1 MKVLHVIPSISPRR
15 GGPGVA
21 ALEMAAALRQ
31 RGVEASLLTTNDD
44 GPGLLADLPLG
55 RWIDHGGVPLL
66 AFGRWSPP
74 IAPLREFA
82 VAPAL
87 SQWLAA
93 HLADY
98 DLLHIHALFSYPS
111 TSAMAQARQA
121 GVPYVISTIGQ
132 LCHWSLARSSRRK
145 RLLLGLIER
154 RNLNGAAALHVT
166 TAAERDQSAS
176 LGLDTGAVVIPLG
189 VHLPT
194 LGAAGDPAGDWAG
207 DGAVDGAEAGAEVGA
222 EAGPTRFLF
231 LSRIHPKKQLEQ
243 LLAAL
248 ALVPGDWILQI
259 AGEGEPAYQ
268 AALQRLADQL
278 GIASRCQ
285 WLGFLAGEAKWQALA
300 AADWFVLPSASE
312 NFGIAAIEA
321 LAAGLPVI
329 LSPEV
334 AVAELLRPSGAAL
347 ICSSEPQ
354 ALAATLER
362 ALAKPTAA
370 LRQEARRLAAERF
383 AWPAIAGQLQSAYG
397 EVLR

>member
-31 RGVEASLLTTNDD
+31 QGVEASLLTTNDD
-44 GPGLLADLPLG
+44 GPGLLGDLPLG
-55 RWIDHGGVPLL
+55 RWIDHDGVPLL

-74 IAPLREFA
+74 IRALREFA
-82 VAPAL
+82 VAPDL

-121 GVPYVISTIGQ
+121 GIPYVLSTIGQ

-145 RLLLGLIER
+145 RLMLRLIER
-154 RNLNGAAALHVT
+154 RNLDGAAALHVT
-166 TAAERDQSAS
+166 TGAERDQSAD
-176 LGLDTGAVVIPLG
+176 LGLATPAVVIPLG
-189 VHLPT
+189 VHLPPNRAT
-194 LGAAGDPAGDWAG
+194 QVQSG
-207 DGAVDGAEAGAEVGA
+207 
-222 EAGPTRFLF
+222 AGPTRFLF

-243 LLAAL
+243 LFAAL

-259 AGEGEPAYQ
+259 AGEGEPAYV
-268 AALQRLADQL
+268 AALQRQAAQL

-334 AVAELLRPSGAAL
+334 AVAELLSSSGAAI
-347 ICSSEPQ
+347 ICASEPRV
-354 ALAATLER
+354 LAATLER
-362 ALAKPTAA
+362 ALAKPTQAQ
-370 LRQEARRLAAERF
+370 RQEARRLAAERF
-383 AWPAIAGQLQSAYG
+383 AWPAIADQLQGAYA

>member
-31 RGVEASLLTTNDD
+31 QGVEASLLTTNDD

-55 RWIDHGGVPLL
+55 RWIDHDGVPLL

-74 IAPLREFA
+74 ITPLREFA

-93 HLADY
+93 HLGDY

-111 TSAMAQARQA
+111 ISAMVLARQA
-121 GVPYVISTIGQ
+121 GVPYVLSTIGQ

-145 RLLLGLIER
+145 RWMLRLIER
-154 RNLNGAAALHVT
+154 RNLDGAAALHVT
-166 TAAERDQSAS
+166 TDAEREQTAG
-176 LGLDTGAVVIPLG
+176 LGLAARAVVIPLG
-189 VHLPT
+189 VHLPPD
-194 LGAAGDPAGDWAG
+194 GAAPDRCGP
-207 DGAVDGAEAGAEVGA
+207 
-222 EAGPTRFLF
+222 GPTRFLF

-243 LLAAL
+243 LFAAL
-248 ALVPGDWILQI
+248 ALVPGDWTLEI
-259 AGEGEPAYQ
+259 AGEGEPAYV
-268 AALQRLADQL
+268 AVLQRQTEQL

-334 AVAELLRPSGAAL
+334 AVAELLSCSRAAL
-347 ICSSEPQ
+347 ICASDPQ

-362 ALAKPTAA
+362 ALAGPTAE
-370 LRQEARRLAAERF
+370 LREEARRLAAERF

>member
-1 MKVLHVIPSISPRR
+1 MKVLHVIPSISLRR

-31 RGVEASLLTTNDD
+31 QGVEASLLTTNDD
-44 GPGLLADLPLG
+44 GSGLLADLPLG
-55 RWIDHGGVPLL
+55 RWIDQDGVPLL

-87 SQWLAA
+87 SQWLGA
-93 HLADY
+93 HLRDY

-111 TSAMAQARQA
+111 TSAMAQARAA
-121 GVPYVISTIGQ
+121 GVPYVLSTIGQ

-145 RLLLGLIER
+145 RWMLRLIER
-154 RNLNGAAALHVT
+154 RNLDGAAALHVT
-166 TAAERDQSAS
+166 TGAERDQSAD
-176 LGLDTGAVVIPLG
+176 LGLAAPAVVIPLG
-189 VHLPT
+189 VHLP
-194 LGAAGDPAGDWAG
+194 P
-207 DGAVDGAEAGAEVGA
+207 VGA
-222 EAGPTRFLF
+222 TQAQSGAGPTRFLF

-243 LLAAL
+243 LFAAL
-248 ALVPGDWILQI
+248 ALVPGEWTLDI
-259 AGEGEPAYQ
+259 AGEGEPAYV
-268 AALQRLADQL
+268 AALKRQAEQL
-278 GIASRCQ
+278 GIANRCQ
-285 WLGFLAGEAKWQALA
+285 WRGFLAGEAKWQALA

-334 AVAELLRPSGAAL
+334 AVAELLSSSGAAI
-347 ICSSEPQ
+347 ICGSEPRV
-354 ALAATLER
+354 LAATLER
-362 ALAKPTAA
+362 ALAKPTQAQ
-370 LRQEARRLAAERF
+370 RQEARRLAAERF

-397 EVLR
+397 QVLR

>member
-31 RGVEASLLTTNDD
+31 QGVEASLLTTNDD

-55 RWIDHGGVPLL
+55 RWIDQDGVPLL

-74 IAPLREFA
+74 IPPLREFA

-98 DLLHIHALFSYPS
+98 DLLHVHALFSYPS
-111 TSAMAQARQA
+111 TSAMAQARAA
-121 GVPYVISTIGQ
+121 GVPYVLSTIGQ

-145 RLLLGLIER
+145 RWLLRLIER
-154 RNLNGAAALHVT
+154 RNLDGAAALHVT
-166 TAAERDQSAS
+166 TGAERDQSAD
-176 LGLDTGAVVIPLG
+176 LGLAAPAVVIPLG
-189 VHLPT
+189 VHLP
-194 LGAAGDPAGDWAG
+194 AAGASLAL
-207 DGAVDGAEAGAEVGA
+207 AS
-222 EAGPTRFLF
+222 AGPTRFLF
-231 LSRIHPKKQLEQ
+231 LSRIHPKKQLER
-243 LLAAL
+243 LFAAL
-248 ALVPGDWILQI
+248 ALVRGDWTLAI
-259 AGEGEPAYQ
+259 AGEGEPAYL
-268 AALQRLADQL
+268 AALQRQADQL

-285 WLGFLAGEAKWQALA
+285 WLGFLTGQAKWQALA

-334 AVAELLRPSGAAL
+334 AVAELLCASDAAL
-347 ICSSEPQ
+347 ICASEPQ
-354 ALAATLER
+354 LLAASLER

-370 LRQEARRLAAERF
+370 QRQEARRLAAERF
-383 AWPAIAGQLQSAYG
+383 AWPTIANQLQNAYG
-397 EVLR
+397 AVLR

>member
-31 RGVEASLLTTNDD
+31 QGVEASLLTTNDD

-55 RWIDHGGVPLL
+55 RWIDHDGVPLI

-74 IAPLREFA
+74 ITPLREFA

-93 HLADY
+93 HLGDY

-111 TSAMAQARQA
+111 TSAMVLARQA
-121 GVPYVISTIGQ
+121 GVPYVLSTIGQ

-145 RLLLGLIER
+145 RWMLRLIER
-154 RNLNGAAALHVT
+154 RNLDGAAALHVT
-166 TAAERDQSAS
+166 TDAERQQTAG
-176 LGLDTGAVVIPLG
+176 LGLAAPAVVIPLG
-189 VHLPT
+189 VHLPPD
-194 LGAAGDPAGDWAG
+194 GAAPDRCG
-207 DGAVDGAEAGAEVGA
+207 
-222 EAGPTRFLF
+222 AGPTRFLF

-243 LLAAL
+243 LFAAL
-248 ALVPGDWILQI
+248 ALVPGDWTLEI
-259 AGEGEPAYQ
+259 AGEGEPAYV
-268 AALQRLADQL
+268 AVLQRQTEQL

-334 AVAELLRPSGAAL
+334 AVAELLSCSGAAL
-347 ICSSEPQ
+347 ICASDPQ

-362 ALAKPTAA
+362 ALAGPTAE
-370 LRQEARRLAAERF
+370 LREEARRLAAERF

>member
-21 ALEMAAALRQ
+21 ALEMVAALRQ
-31 RGVEASLLTTNDD
+31 QGVEASLLTTNDD
-44 GPGLLADLPLG
+44 GPGLLGDLPLG
-55 RWIDHGGVPLL
+55 RWIDHDGVPLL

-74 IAPLREFA
+74 IKPLREFA

-121 GVPYVISTIGQ
+121 EIPYVLSTIGQ

-145 RLLLGLIER
+145 RLMLRLIER
-154 RNLNGAAALHVT
+154 SNLDGAAALHVT
-166 TAAERDQSAS
+166 TGAERDQGAD
-176 LGLDTGAVVIPLG
+176 LGLAAPAVVIPLG
-189 VHLPT
+189 VHLPPN
-194 LGAAGDPAGDWAG
+194 GATQVQSGP
-207 DGAVDGAEAGAEVGA
+207 
-222 EAGPTRFLF
+222 GPTRFLF

-243 LLAAL
+243 LFAAL

-259 AGEGEPAYQ
+259 AGEGEPAYV
-268 AALQRLADQL
+268 AALQRQAAQL

-334 AVAELLRPSGAAL
+334 AVAELLSSSGAAL
-347 ICSSEPQ
+347 ICASEPRV
-354 ALAATLER
+354 LAATLER
-362 ALAKPTAA
+362 ALAKPT
-370 LRQEARRLAAERF
+370 LEQRQEARRLAAERF
-383 AWPAIAGQLQSAYG
+383 AWPAIADQLQGAYA

>member
-21 ALEMAAALRQ
+21 ALEMAAALCQ
-31 RGVEASLLTTNDD
+31 QGVEASLLTTNDD

-74 IAPLREFA
+74 IGPLREFA

-98 DLLHIHALFSYPS
+98 DLLHVHALFSYPS

-145 RLLLGLIER
+145 RLMLGLIER

-166 TAAERDQSAS
+166 TAAERDQTAS

-194 LGAAGDPAGDWAG
+194 VAAAGDPAGDGVRAWAA
-207 DGAVDGAEAGAEVGA
+207 D
-222 EAGPTRFLF
+222 GPTRFLF

-243 LLAAL
+243 LLTAL
-248 ALVPGDWILQI
+248 ARVPGDWILQI
-259 AGEGEPAYQ
+259 AGEGEPAYL
-268 AALQRLADQL
+268 AALKRLADQL

-285 WLGFLAGEAKWQALA
+285 WLGFLAGEAKWQALV

-334 AVAELLRPSGAAL
+334 AVAELLWSSGAAL
-347 ICSSEPQ
+347 ICSSESQ

-362 ALAKPTAA
+362 ALAKPTAE

>member
-31 RGVEASLLTTNDD
+31 QGVEASLLTTNDD
-44 GPGLLADLPLG
+44 GPGLLGDLPLG
-55 RWIDHGGVPLL
+55 RWIDHDGVPLL

-74 IAPLREFA
+74 IRALREFA
-82 VAPAL
+82 VAPDL

-121 GVPYVISTIGQ
+121 GIPYVLSTIGQ

-145 RLLLGLIER
+145 RLMLRLIER
-154 RNLNGAAALHVT
+154 RNLDGAAALHVT
-166 TAAERDQSAS
+166 TGAERDQSAD
-176 LGLDTGAVVIPLG
+176 LGLATPAVVIPLG
-189 VHLPT
+189 VHLPPNRAT
-194 LGAAGDPAGDWAG
+194 QVQSG
-207 DGAVDGAEAGAEVGA
+207 
-222 EAGPTRFLF
+222 AGPTRFLF

-243 LLAAL
+243 LFAAL

-259 AGEGEPAYQ
+259 AGEGEPAYV
-268 AALQRLADQL
+268 AALQRQAAQL

-321 LAAGLPVI
+321 LAAGLPVS

-334 AVAELLRPSGAAL
+334 AVAELLSSSGAAI
-347 ICSSEPQ
+347 ICASEPRV
-354 ALAATLER
+354 LAATLER
-362 ALAKPTAA
+362 ALAKPTQAQ
-370 LRQEARRLAAERF
+370 RQEARRLAAERF
-383 AWPAIAGQLQSAYG
+383 AWPAIADQLQGAYA

>member
-31 RGVEASLLTTNDD
+31 QGVEASLLTTNDD
-44 GPGLLADLPLG
+44 GPGLLGDLPLG
-55 RWIDHGGVPLL
+55 RWIDHDGVPLL

-74 IAPLREFA
+74 ITPLREFA

-121 GVPYVISTIGQ
+121 GVPYVLSTIGQ

-145 RLLLGLIER
+145 RWMLRLIER
-154 RNLNGAAALHVT
+154 RNLDGAAALHVT
-166 TAAERDQSAS
+166 TDAERDQSAD
-176 LGLDTGAVVIPLG
+176 LGLAAPAVVIPLG
-189 VHLPT
+189 VHLPPE
-194 LGAAGDPAGDWAG
+194 GATQAHAG
-207 DGAVDGAEAGAEVGA
+207 
-222 EAGPTRFLF
+222 AGPTRFLF

-243 LLAAL
+243 LFAAL
-248 ALVPGDWILQI
+248 ALVPGDWTLQI
-259 AGEGEPAYQ
+259 AGEGEPAYV
-268 AALQRLADQL
+268 AALQRQADQL

-285 WLGFLAGEAKWQALA
+285 WSGFLAGEAKWQALA

-334 AVAELLRPSGAAL
+334 AVAELLSSSGAAM
-347 ICSSEPQ
+347 ICASEPQ
-354 ALAATLER
+354 VLAATLER
-362 ALAKPTAA
+362 ALVKPMPSQ
-370 LRQEARRLAAERF
+370 RQEARRLAAERF

>member
-31 RGVEASLLTTNDD
+31 QGVEASLLTTNDD
-44 GPGLLADLPLG
+44 GPGLLGDLPLG
-55 RWIDHGGVPLL
+55 RWIDHDGVPLL

-74 IAPLREFA
+74 ITPLREFA

-111 TSAMAQARQA
+111 TSAMAQARAA
-121 GVPYVISTIGQ
+121 GIPYVLSTIGQ

-145 RLLLGLIER
+145 RWMLRLIER
-154 RNLNGAAALHVT
+154 RNLDGAAALHVT
-166 TAAERDQSAS
+166 TGAERDQSAD
-176 LGLDTGAVVIPLG
+176 LGLAAPAVVIPLG
-189 VHLPT
+189 VHLPPEGVT
-194 LGAAGDPAGDWAG
+194 QAQSG
-207 DGAVDGAEAGAEVGA
+207 
-222 EAGPTRFLF
+222 AGPTRFLF

-243 LLAAL
+243 LFAAL
-248 ALVPGDWILQI
+248 AQVPGDWTLQI
-259 AGEGEPAYQ
+259 AGEGEPAYV
-268 AALQRLADQL
+268 ASLQRQADQL

-334 AVAELLRPSGAAL
+334 AVAELLSSSGAAM
-347 ICSSEPQ
+347 ICASEPQ
-354 ALAATLER
+354 VLAATLER
-362 ALAKPTAA
+362 ALAKPTPTQ
-370 LRQEARRLAAERF
+370 RQEARRLAAERF

>member
-1 MKVLHVIPSISPRR
+1 MKVLHVIPSISLRR

-31 RGVEASLLTTNDD
+31 QGVEASLLTTNDD

-55 RWIDHGGVPLL
+55 RWIDQDGVPLL

-87 SQWLAA
+87 SQWLGA
-93 HLADY
+93 HLKDY

-111 TSAMAQARQA
+111 TSAMAQARAA
-121 GVPYVISTIGQ
+121 GVPYVLSTIGQ

-145 RLLLGLIER
+145 RWMLRLIER
-154 RNLNGAAALHVT
+154 RNLDGAAALHVT
-166 TAAERDQSAS
+166 TGAERDQSAD
-176 LGLDTGAVVIPLG
+176 LGLAAPAVVIPLG
-189 VHLPT
+189 VHLPPVRAT
-194 LGAAGDPAGDWAG
+194 QAQSG
-207 DGAVDGAEAGAEVGA
+207 
-222 EAGPTRFLF
+222 AGPTRFLF

-243 LLAAL
+243 LFAAL
-248 ALVPGDWILQI
+248 ALVPGAWTLDI
-259 AGEGEPAYQ
+259 AGEGEPAYV
-268 AALQRLADQL
+268 AALKRQAEQL
-278 GIASRCQ
+278 GIASRCR
-285 WLGFLAGEAKWQALA
+285 WRGFLAGEAKWQALA

-334 AVAELLRPSGAAL
+334 AVAELLSSSGAAI
-347 ICSSEPQ
+347 ICGSEPRV
-354 ALAATLER
+354 LAATLER
-362 ALAKPTAA
+362 ALAKPTEAQ
-370 LRQEARRLAAERF
+370 RQEARRLAAERF

-397 EVLR
+397 QVLR

>member
-31 RGVEASLLTTNDD
+31 QGVEASLLTTNDD

-55 RWIDHGGVPLL
+55 RWIDQDGVPLL
-66 AFGRWSPP
+66 AFGRWNPP

-87 SQWLAA
+87 SQWLGA
-93 HLADY
+93 HLRDY

-111 TSAMAQARQA
+111 TSAMAQARAA
-121 GVPYVISTIGQ
+121 GVPYVLSTIGQ

-145 RLLLGLIER
+145 RWMLRLIER
-154 RNLNGAAALHVT
+154 RNLDGAAALHVT
-166 TAAERDQSAS
+166 TDAERDQSAD
-176 LGLDTGAVVIPLG
+176 LGLAAPAVVIPLG
-189 VHLPT
+189 VHLPPE
-194 LGAAGDPAGDWAG
+194 GAPQAQSG
-207 DGAVDGAEAGAEVGA
+207 
-222 EAGPTRFLF
+222 AGPTRFLF

-243 LLAAL
+243 LFAAL
-248 ALVPGDWILQI
+248 AQVPGDWTLQI
-259 AGEGEPAYQ
+259 AGEGDPAYV
-268 AALQRLADQL
+268 ASLQRQADQL

-334 AVAELLRPSGAAL
+334 AVAELLSSSGAAM
-347 ICSSEPQ
+347 ICASEPQ
-354 ALAATLER
+354 VLAATLER
-362 ALAKPTAA
+362 ALAKPTPSQ
-370 LRQEARRLAAERF
+370 RQEARRLAAERF